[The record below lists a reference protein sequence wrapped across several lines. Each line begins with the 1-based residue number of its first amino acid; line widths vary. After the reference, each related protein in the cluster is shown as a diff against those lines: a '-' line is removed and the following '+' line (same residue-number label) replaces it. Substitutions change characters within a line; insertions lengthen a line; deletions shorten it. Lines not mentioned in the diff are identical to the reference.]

1 MSVTPNPMDP
11 DAVDPHGAARRRTT
25 SFVNPPL
32 VALAL
37 TVHFL
42 VCLFV
47 GVLVTGGHRSDPPP
61 LGGTSCP
68 DGGLRDRGG
77 QRVAPGGTLDVGST
91 PGHGPTGTDPPSP
104 RTQGASMDF
113 SSQFDQLNQ
122 RVTEAK
128 AAAQAAADSRD
139 ELKQRIDRAQ
149 ADLDKAASDAR
160 QRASEATSDSRG
172 KWAQMKADAA
182 ARRDDV
188 KAKVDKRTR
197 QTDAKAAASDADWAE
212 ADAVDAL
219 DYAAWTV
226 DNAELAVLDAID
238 ARAYADDRAK
248 LASPR

>member
-1 MSVTPNPMDP
+1 MEVLIGEITDEY
-11 DAVDPHGAARRRTT
+11 DVEE
-25 SFVNPPL
+25 PL
-32 VALAL
+32 VGPRSTGLSCRWISAPARTAPSRVA
-37 TVHFL
+37 TV
-42 VCLFV
+42 
-47 GVLVTGGHRSDPPP
+47 PPP
-61 LGGTSCP
+61 LSGTSCP

-77 QRVAPGGTLDVGST
+77 QRVAPGGTLDAGSI
-91 PGHGPTGTDPPSP
+91 PGHGPTIAPA
-104 RTQGASMDF
+104 QGACMDF

-128 AAAQAAADSRD
+128 AAAQAAADSR
-139 ELKQRIDRAQ
+139 EKLRQRIDRAQ

-160 QRASEATSDSRG
+160 QRVSEATSDSRG

-188 KAKVDKRTR
+188 KAKIDERTR